1 MKKKIDLAKNV
12 IKNNIDIFRCPI
24 CRQPMSVKDNS
35 LLCLKEHCFDLSKN
49 GYINLLNNPVHSK
62 YDKQMFT
69 ARQKISKNGFFQKLI
84 KKIDDIILK
93 EMSGRE
99 ISRLKILDAGCG
111 EGSNLTAIAKYLHHH
126 ANLEYVGIGLDI
138 SKEGIHLAAIEY
150 PSNIWCVADL
160 ANIPM
165 KDKQFDF
172 IINILSPANYMEFTR
187 ILKDNGLLIKVIPGK
202 HYLREI
208 RKTFYQQKEKQNYSN
223 EEVINLFQRN
233 FRIISQ
239 KQLFYQ
245 QEIESNNVLPLI
257 KMTPLSWSLKKED
270 FEIEESK
277 LSEITSITVDL
288 IILVGRGRE

>member
-1 MKKKIDLAKNV
+1 MKKIDLAKNV
-12 IKNNIDIFRCPI
+12 IKNNINIFRCPI
-24 CRQPMSVKDNS
+24 CKQSMSVKNNS

-69 ARQKISKNGFFQKLI
+69 ARQIISQSGFFQKII
-84 KKIDDIILK
+84 KKIGDIVLK
-93 EMSGRE
+93 EMNGKE

-111 EGSNLTAIAKYLHHH
+111 EGSNLAAVSKYLHYH
-126 ANLEYVGIGLDI
+126 ANLKYDGIGLDI
-138 SKEGIHLAAIEY
+138 SKEGIHIAAIEY
-150 PSNIWCVADL
+150 PNNIWCVADL

-165 KDKQFDF
+165 KDKQIDF

-208 RKTFYQQKEKQNYSN
+208 RKTFYQQKERQDYSN

-239 KQLFYQ
+239 KQLYYQ
-245 QEIESNNVLPLI
+245 KEIEQGNIIELI
-257 KMTPLSWSLKKED
+257 KMTPLSWSIKKERYEKD
-270 FEIEESK
+270 NF
-277 LSEITSITVDL
+277 SEINTITVDL
-288 IILVGRGRE
+288 IILTGKK

>member
-12 IKNNIDIFRCPI
+12 IKNNIKIFRCPI
-24 CRQPMSVKDNS
+24 CKQSMSVKNNS

-62 YDKQMFT
+62 YGKQMFT

-93 EMSGRE
+93 EMNDQE

-111 EGSNLTAIAKYLHHH
+111 EGSNLAAIAKYLHHH
-126 ANLEYVGIGLDI
+126 SNLKYVGIGLDI

-150 PSNIWCVADL
+150 PGNIWCVADL

-165 KDKQFDF
+165 NEKQVDF

-208 RKTFYQQKEKQNYSN
+208 RKTFYQQKEKQGYSN

-233 FRIISQ
+233 FRAITQ
-239 KQLFYQ
+239 KKLFYQ
-245 QEIESNNVLPLI
+245 QEIESNTILPLI
-257 KMTPLSWSLKKED
+257 KMTPLSWSIKKERVEK
-270 FEIEESK
+270 EIF
-277 LSEITSITVDL
+277 SEINTITVDL
-288 IILVGRGRE
+288 VILVGRARE